1 MQHYEVVSGKQQKLF
16 TAIRTQERSY

>member
-16 TAIRTQERSY
+16 TAIRTQERCY